1 MTKKEIV
8 VAGILV
14 CGIVV
19 VSVGGYFTWM
29 YFQSEKDAQQDLLTA
44 RDTGEDSSTGTASSS
59 QAGTNELAFSST
71 DLGQLQNSTP
81 ISGGE
86 STESSGNTTSPESF
100 AQYEQYKDAESALYA
115 DIQKGTGKT
124 VESGSKVAIYYKG
137 WLTDG
142 TMFDQSRKG
151 EDGTLQ
157 PFMFTFGAQEVIPG
171 MEQAIFGMKTGGTR
185 RLIIPPKAG
194 YGEQGQTDVIP
205 PNSVLVFDVQLL
217 AVQ

>member
-14 CGIVV
+14 CGIAVA
-19 VSVGGYFTWM
+19 SVGGYFTWV
-29 YFQSEKDAQQDLLTA
+29 YFQNEKDTQQALLTA
-44 RDTGEDSSTGTASSS
+44 RDGSEDTSTGTASSS
-59 QAGTNELAFSST
+59 SSGSNELVFSST

-86 STESSGNTTSPESF
+86 SAKSSDTTSPESF

-115 DIQKGTGKT
+115 DIQEGTGKAI
-124 VESGSKVAIYYKG
+124 EKGSKVAVYYKG

-142 TMFDQSRKG
+142 AMFDQTRKG
-151 EDGTLQ
+151 EDGSLQ
-157 PFMFTFGAQEVIPG
+157 PFMFTVGAQEVIPG

-185 RLIIPPKAG
+185 RLIIPPSVG
-194 YGEQGQTDVIP
+194 YGEQGQKDVIP
-205 PNSVLVFDVQLL
+205 PNSVLVFDVQLV